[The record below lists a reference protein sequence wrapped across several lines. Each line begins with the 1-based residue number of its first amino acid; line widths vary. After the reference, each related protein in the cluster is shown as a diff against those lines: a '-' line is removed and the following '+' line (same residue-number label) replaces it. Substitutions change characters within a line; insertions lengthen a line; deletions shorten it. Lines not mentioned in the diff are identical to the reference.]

1 MINDILN
8 EADSKMDKS
17 VEATREEFAAIR
29 AGRAQPSMFNKIL
42 VDYYGTPT
50 PLQQLASFTASEAR
64 IILISPYDINAMT
77 AIEKAI
83 RESDLGVNP
92 ANDGKV
98 LRCAFPELTEDRR
111 KEYIK
116 VAKAKAEDGRV
127 AVRNLRRTAKQGL
140 EKLEKDGEAG
150 KDDVAGAEK
159 RLDSITKTHTDAIDE
174 TAQEQGS
181 RAAGGLT
188 LHPPAMTDTPP
199 GAPSAPQKD
208 HGRAGRD
215 LKAAVAS
222 AVVLLGAIAA
232 SLFFWKP
239 AFMVIV
245 AAAVVVAVWELRK
258 GLLAKDIDLPEQPLM
273 LGGVVMVVV
282 AYLWGAPALVTA
294 TAVSA
299 LVTMLWL
306 LRRGI
311 DGYVKTATAS
321 VFTLIYVPFLG
332 SFVALLLAEG
342 GRGGGGLDNDG
353 VAGII
358 TFIGVT
364 IASDIG
370 GYIAGVLFGKHPMA
384 PVISPKKS
392 WEGFAGSLVFTV
404 GAGWALV
411 VYLLDG
417 DWWVGV
423 CLGLIAVVM
432 ATLGDLCESV
442 MKRDLGIKDMSQVIP
457 GHGGLMD
464 RLDSLLATIAP
475 IWLLLHYA
483 VF

>member
-1 MINDILN
+1 
-8 EADSKMDKS
+8 
-17 VEATREEFAAIR
+17 V
-29 AGRAQPSMFNKIL
+29 
-42 VDYYGTPT
+42 
-50 PLQQLASFTASEAR
+50 
-64 IILISPYDINAMT
+64 
-77 AIEKAI
+77 
-83 RESDLGVNP
+83 
-92 ANDGKV
+92 
-98 LRCAFPELTEDRR
+98 
-111 KEYIK
+111 
-116 VAKAKAEDGRV
+116 
-127 AVRNLRRTAKQGL
+127 
-140 EKLEKDGEAG
+140 
-150 KDDVAGAEK
+150 
-159 RLDSITKTHTDAIDE
+159 
-174 TAQEQGS
+174 
-181 RAAGGLT
+181 
-188 LHPPAMTDTPP
+188 TDTSS
-199 GAPSAPQKD
+199 GAPTAPQNN

-215 LKAAVAS
+215 LKAAIAS
-222 AVVLLGAIAA
+222 GVVLLGAAAA
-232 SLFFWKP
+232 SLYFWKP
-239 AFMVIV
+239 AFMGIV
-245 AAAVVVAVWELRK
+245 AVAVVVAIWELRK
-258 GLLAKDIDLPEQPLM
+258 GLMAKDIDLPEQPLM

-306 LRRGI
+306 LHRGI
-311 DGYVKTATAS
+311 DGYVKTATGS

-342 GRGGGGLDNDG
+342 GRDGGGLDNDG

-358 TFIGVT
+358 TFIVVT

-392 WEGFAGSLVFTV
+392 WEGFAGSTIFTV
-404 GAGWALV
+404 AAGWALV

-442 MKRDLGIKDMSQVIP
+442 IKRDLGIKDMSQVIP